1 MIIKKKMHWQRQF
14 EDISLEFSNLKN
26 QVSTSNRERD
36 RERDLIESLRQVFIL
51 LFLSMKMLNIIL
63 FRIIKLCMAE

>member
-14 EDISLEFSNLKN
+14 EDISLEFNNLKN

>member
-1 MIIKKKMHWQRQF
+1 MIIEKKMHWQRQF